1 MLYVWALRILLVLV
15 LEGKSWAD
23 LLHCGV
29 KQSIPQTRLR
39 FQKEMIGLE
48 MSSEGEE
55 MESEGDEVG
64 GEKGKGKGGGSGKGV
79 PKSGGRG
86 KRKGILKG

>member
-1 MLYVWALRILLVLV
+1 M
-15 LEGKSWAD
+15 
-23 LLHCGV
+23 LHCGV

-48 MSSEGEE
+48 LSSEGEE
-55 MESEGDEVG
+55 MESEGDEVD
-64 GEKGKGKGGGSGKGV
+64 GEKGKGVRKGGGG
-79 PKSGGRG
+79 G

>member
-1 MLYVWALRILLVLV
+1 MLY
-15 LEGKSWAD
+15 
-23 LLHCGV
+23 CGV

-39 FQKEMIGLE
+39 FQKKMIGLE

-55 MESEGDEVG
+55 MESEGDEVD
-64 GEKGKGKGGGSGKGV
+64 GEKGKGGGSGKAV
-79 PKSGGRG
+79 PKGGGRG